1 MELENYTLSSPGFQ
15 RLVIL
20 GIIGFLGRCPR
31 LTRERAPLALQQKF
45 LFADY
50 RRFAGQSVNQA
61 RLHHIN
67 IDLGNMVLMQLS
79 PHFMLQTRWV
89 HSIWEVQEKYHASFV
104 LVK

>member
-1 MELENYTLSSPGFQ
+1 MELGNYTLSSPGLQ

-31 LTRERAPLALQQKF
+31 LTVNAAPLALADIS
-45 LFADY
+45 LFADL
-50 RRFAGQSVNQA
+50 RFAGQSVNQA
-61 RLHHIN
+61 RLHHVN